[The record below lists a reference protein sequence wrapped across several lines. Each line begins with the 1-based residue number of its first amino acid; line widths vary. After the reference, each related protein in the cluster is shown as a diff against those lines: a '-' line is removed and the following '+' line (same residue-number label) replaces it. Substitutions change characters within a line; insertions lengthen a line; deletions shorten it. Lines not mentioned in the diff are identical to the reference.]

1 MRSRFWLMVELMLED
16 VLELIFEWLLTL
28 EVSQNQATQFFF
40 LFIVPLKHLLPRIV
54 DQAKWQSTSNLP
66 WRKPLDL
73 LDELSWVLGASL
85 RYWVISWHPAT
96 VIDSQRYHEE
106 GNLPATSL
114 WLSCWD
120 CYGGTEHLSVLQR
133 SSSQTRR
140 YLWVIFCSSRWTSKE
155 SAGLK
160 IYVLAISQ
168 DLLKSIN
175 KLPLSV
181 NWSYLCCKTRNVDL
195 AC

>member
-1 MRSRFWLMVELMLED
+1 MF
-16 VLELIFEWLLTL
+16 
-28 EVSQNQATQFFF
+28 
-40 LFIVPLKHLLPRIV
+40 
-54 DQAKWQSTSNLP
+54 
-66 WRKPLDL
+66 
-73 LDELSWVLGASL
+73 
-85 RYWVISWHPAT
+85 YWVISWHQAT

-160 IYVLAISQ
+160 IYVLTISQ

-181 NWSYLCCKTRNVDL
+181 HWSYLCWKTPNIGLVGIHKEVWILMFGVLLSFINGATGTWEDSISTWL
-195 AC
+195 LILIGLFLNSKWSI

>member
-1 MRSRFWLMVELMLED
+1 MF
-16 VLELIFEWLLTL
+16 
-28 EVSQNQATQFFF
+28 
-40 LFIVPLKHLLPRIV
+40 
-54 DQAKWQSTSNLP
+54 
-66 WRKPLDL
+66 
-73 LDELSWVLGASL
+73 
-85 RYWVISWHPAT
+85 YWVISLHPAT

-114 WLSCWD
+114 WLACWD

-181 NWSYLCCKTRNVDL
+181 NWSYLCCKTPNVDL
-195 AC
+195 ACRPGLLGYTKKFWILMFSMLLSFINGTTGTWEDINNINSNWTLFEFKVKYLTRSSSICWIYELIN